1 MRATG
6 TAAPHQRSAAT
17 AVQHPHRTPQLEE
30 PVRSPCFGA
39 VGSPPTRPLPATKPE
54 QPAPPRMQARNQRAI
69 EQAAEHEQASGGSAG
84 PTRRGQKKQGREE
97 SASVPSAASVAARAS
112 PGAAANARSA
122 AASSSGSSG
131 ARRIASLPVPGRAD
145 HTIRL
150 ASSRAPPPGSDRNR
164 REREARPPRSEK
176 QWGARSREGERR
188 GRGGVDGRARRRR
201 RRRRW
206 MAGWWWWYGTG
217 HEPSSDATGEATSS
231 ASTQQRA

>member
-1 MRATG
+1 VRATG

-97 SASVPSAASVAARAS
+97 SASVPSAASVAARAG

-131 ARRIASLPVPGRAD
+131 PRRIASLPVPGPPITPFAARAPF
-145 HTIRL
+145 
-150 ASSRAPPPGSDRNR
+150 SSRAPSTRVRSQPPGARG
-164 REREARPPRSEK
+164 EAAQIREAM
-176 QWGARSREGERR
+176 
-188 GRGGVDGRARRRR
+188 GRAR
-201 RRRRW
+201 
-206 MAGWWWWYGTG
+206 A
-217 HEPSSDATGEATSS
+217 
-231 ASTQQRA
+231 